1 MWTGDG
7 WVRTRRQLGVA
18 GLVVLFVAQLVFH
31 VDVPIGLTGLVASLL
46 GLDLLADALTGLR
59 VGGGK

>member
-1 MWTGDG
+1 
-7 WVRTRRQLGVA
+7 
-18 GLVVLFVAQLVFH
+18 VVLFVAQLVFH